1 MGPRSNLW
9 SQKKGKKSRDTVPLI
24 ETFLHLKKNSVAEH
38 TLKAEV
44 LPFVKNILKWL
55 ITVFVIEKKN
65 TGKCCTKEPMKN
77 DDIYCTFP
85 SLSARYL
92 HYDFTTNIYLLFS
105 FYKHCISWIICLLS
119 FWHFNILKMLSC
131 SLYHTHLNS
140 HNYSFFFLCQKQPF
154 IFIKKD
160 ENNNNKMK
168 MFVRLFLY
176 QPQFLLK
183 C

>member
-1 MGPRSNLW
+1 MINNCLCDW
-9 SQKKGKKSRDTVPLI
+9 
-24 ETFLHLKKNSVAEH
+24 
-38 TLKAEV
+38 
-44 LPFVKNILKWL
+44 
-55 ITVFVIEKKN
+55 EKKYW
-65 TGKCCTKEPMKN
+65 KVLHQRADEKWRHLL
-77 DDIYCTFP
+77 Y
-85 SLSARYL
+85 LSPFIRAIFTLWFHHKYL
-92 HYDFTTNIYLLFS
+92 PPFS